1 MSRRRR
7 RNDWIPGAVITI
19 IVIML
24 SVVFMGLLAMT
35 KMVPT
40 IYMLIIGIVLAV
52 IAAIIWLLVWHTR
65 YTGRFIGGTVLAVIM
80 IAILAFGG
88 FYINKTRSA
97 ISNISGETTEVTQ
110 MAVYVKNDDAAD
122 SVEATAGYTYGIL
135 SSLDRENTDGA
146 VAHLNSEFGTE
157 VQTKEYAGLTELAD
171 GILNGEVNAMLLNS
185 GYLSVYED
193 MDGYTDFS
201 TKIKE
206 VGTVDVES
214 TIQSAEEST
223 PIEPITT
230 ANGGKV
236 YTIYLSGIDTRG
248 EMTAKSRSDVN
259 IIATVNTDTHEILLV
274 STPRDY
280 FVPLSISGGAPDKLT
295 HAGIY
300 GIDVCMDTLGML
312 YDIDINYY
320 FRINFGGFVKV
331 IDALGGITVNS
342 DYDFDSK
349 NILGYHFNKGENY
362 VNGEQALIFAR
373 ERYAFQE
380 GDRQRGK
387 NQMEVIRGVV
397 KKALS
402 PEILTSYSS
411 ILSSLDG
418 CFGTNITYE
427 EIAQILQQQLT
438 NGGDWTIVSYSVNGT
453 GATEKP
459 YSMSQKA
466 YVMVPDYNTVD
477 KAKSLM
483 EKVRGGE
490 VVTQEEADAPVSG
503 STSTDS
509 TSTETVTEPGT
520 VASETQ
526 AATDTTAADGT
537 TTEGAADTNTAV
549 KRMRILW

>member
-157 VQTKEYAGLTELAD
+157 VQRKEYAGLTELAD

-214 TIQSAEEST
+214 TIQSAEESA

-483 EKVRGGE
+483 EKVRNGE

-537 TTEGAADTNTAV
+537 TTEGAADTTTQQ
-549 KRMRILW
+549 

>member
-35 KMVPT
+35 KMIPT

-80 IAILAFGG
+80 IVILAFGG

-110 MAVYVKNDDAAD
+110 MAVYVKSDDAAD

-146 VAHLNSEFGTE
+146 VAHLNSQFGTE

-206 VGTVDVES
+206 VGTVEVES

-223 PIEPITT
+223 PVEPITT

-362 VNGEQALIFAR
+362 LNGEQALIFAR

-483 EKVRGGE
+483 EKVRNGE

-520 VASETQ
+520 VAAETQ

-537 TTEGAADTNTAV
+537 TTEGTADTTTQQ
-549 KRMRILW
+549 

>member
-110 MAVYVKNDDAAD
+110 MAVYVKSDDAAD

-206 VGTVDVES
+206 VGTVEVES

-223 PIEPITT
+223 PVEPITT

-483 EKVRGGE
+483 EKVRNGE

-509 TSTETVTEPGT
+509 TSTEAVTEPGT
-520 VASETQ
+520 VESETQ
-526 AATDTTAADGT
+526 AATDTTATDGT
-537 TTEGAADTNTAV
+537 TTEGTADTTTQQ
-549 KRMRILW
+549 

>member
-35 KMVPT
+35 KMIPT

-97 ISNISGETTEVTQ
+97 ISNISSETTEVTQ
-110 MAVYVKNDDAAD
+110 MAVYVKSDDAAD

-146 VAHLNSEFGTE
+146 VAHLNSQFGTE
-157 VQTKEYAGLTELAD
+157 VQTKEYVGLTELAD

-280 FVPLSISGGAPDKLT
+280 FVPLSISGGVPDKLT

-362 VNGEQALIFAR
+362 LNGEQALIFAR

-483 EKVRGGE
+483 EKVRNGE

-537 TTEGAADTNTAV
+537 TTEGAADTTTQQ
-549 KRMRILW
+549 

>member
-35 KMVPT
+35 KMIPT

-110 MAVYVKNDDAAD
+110 MAVYVKSDDAAD

-214 TIQSAEEST
+214 TIQSAEESA

-483 EKVRGGE
+483 EKVRNGE

-526 AATDTTAADGT
+526 ATTDTTAADGT
-537 TTEGAADTNTAV
+537 TTEGTADTTTQQ
-549 KRMRILW
+549 

>member
-35 KMVPT
+35 KMIPT

-110 MAVYVKNDDAAD
+110 MAVYVKSDDAAD

-146 VAHLNSEFGTE
+146 VAHLNSQFGTE

-362 VNGEQALIFAR
+362 LNGEQALIFAR

-483 EKVRGGE
+483 EKVRNGE
-490 VVTQEEADAPVSG
+490 VVTQEEADSPVSG

-520 VASETQ
+520 VAAETQ

-537 TTEGAADTNTAV
+537 TTEGAADTTTQQ
-549 KRMRILW
+549 

>member
-110 MAVYVKNDDAAD
+110 MAVYVKSDDAAD

-146 VAHLNSEFGTE
+146 VAHLNSQFGTE

-223 PIEPITT
+223 PVEPITKS
-230 ANGGKV
+230 NGGKI

-362 VNGEQALIFAR
+362 LNGEQALIFAR

-483 EKVRGGE
+483 EKVRNGE

-520 VASETQ
+520 VAAETQ

-537 TTEGAADTNTAV
+537 TTEGAADTTTQQ
-549 KRMRILW
+549 

>member
-35 KMVPT
+35 KMIPT

-110 MAVYVKNDDAAD
+110 MAVYVKSDDAAD

-146 VAHLNSEFGTE
+146 VAHLNSQFGTE

-206 VGTVDVES
+206 VGTVEVES

-223 PIEPITT
+223 PVEPITT

-483 EKVRGGE
+483 EKVRNGE

-537 TTEGAADTNTAV
+537 TTEGTAGTTTQQ
-549 KRMRILW
+549 

>member
-35 KMVPT
+35 KMIPT

-110 MAVYVKNDDAAD
+110 MAVYVKSDDAAD

-146 VAHLNSEFGTE
+146 VAHLNSQFGTE

-206 VGTVDVES
+206 VGTVEVES

-223 PIEPITT
+223 PVEPITT

-362 VNGEQALIFAR
+362 LNGEQALIFAR

-483 EKVRGGE
+483 EKVRNGE

-520 VASETQ
+520 VAAETQ

-537 TTEGAADTNTAV
+537 TTEGAADTTTQQ
-549 KRMRILW
+549 

>member
-35 KMVPT
+35 KMIPT

-52 IAAIIWLLVWHTR
+52 LAAIIWLLVWRTR
-65 YTGRFIGGTVLAVIM
+65 YTGRFIGGTIFAVILV
-80 IAILAFGG
+80 AILGFGG
-88 FYINKTRSA
+88 FYINKTRTA
-97 ISNISGETTEVTQ
+97 ISDISSVTTEVTQ
-110 MAVYVKNDDAAD
+110 IAVYVKSDDAAD
-122 SVEATAGYTYGIL
+122 SVEATKGYNYGIL

-146 VAHLNSEFGTE
+146 VEHLKSEFGTD
-157 VQTKEYAGLTELAD
+157 VQTTEYAGLTELAD
-171 GILNGEVNAMLLNS
+171 GLLNGEVNAMLMNS
-185 GYLSVYED
+185 AYLSVYED
-193 MDGYTDFS
+193 MDGYTDFG
-201 TKIKE
+201 TKVKE
-206 VGTVDVES
+206 VGTVDVE
-214 TIQSAEEST
+214 TEIQAAAEEA
-223 PIEPITT
+223 PVEPITT

-280 FVPLSISGGAPDKLT
+280 YVPLSISNGAPDKLT

-331 IDALGGITVNS
+331 IDALGGITVDS
-342 DYDFDSK
+342 DYDFNSG
-349 NILGYHFNKGENY
+349 NITGYHFNKGENY
-362 VNGEQALIFAR
+362 VNGEQALVFAR

-387 NQMEVIRGVV
+387 NQMAVIRGVV

-427 EIAQILQQQLT
+427 EIAQILQQQLS
-438 NGGDWTIVSYSVNGT
+438 NGGDWTIVSYSVDGT

-483 EKVRGGE
+483 EKVRNGE

-503 STSTDS
+503 STDTA
-509 TSTETVTEPGT
+509 TSTESVAEPGT
-520 VASETQ
+520 VAAETQ
-526 AATDTTAADGT
+526 TNTTAADGT
-537 TTEGAADTNTAV
+537 TTDGTAAADTTTQQ
-549 KRMRILW
+549 

>member
-1 MSRRRR
+1 MSRSRRRH
-7 RNDWIPGAVITI
+7 DWIPGAVITI

-35 KMVPT
+35 KMIPT

-110 MAVYVKNDDAAD
+110 MAVYVKSDDAAD

-146 VAHLNSEFGTE
+146 VAHLNSQFGTE

-214 TIQSAEEST
+214 TIQSAEESA

-362 VNGEQALIFAR
+362 LNGEQALIFAR

-483 EKVRGGE
+483 EKVRNGE
-490 VVTQEEADAPVSG
+490 VVTQEEADAPVG
-503 STSTDS
+503 STSESTDTQS
-509 TSTETVTEPGT
+509 VAEPGT
-520 VASETQ
+520 VVAET
-526 AATDTTAADGT
+526 ATNADGTAADGT
-537 TTEGAADTNTAV
+537 TTDGAAATDGTTTDTTTQQ
-549 KRMRILW
+549 

>member
-35 KMVPT
+35 KMIPT

-80 IAILAFGG
+80 IVILAFGG

-110 MAVYVKNDDAAD
+110 MAVYVKSDDAAD

-146 VAHLNSEFGTE
+146 VAHLNSQFGTE

-483 EKVRGGE
+483 EKVRNGE

-509 TSTETVTEPGT
+509 TSTEAVTEPGT
-520 VASETQ
+520 VESETQ
-526 AATDTTAADGT
+526 AATDTTATDGT
-537 TTEGAADTNTAV
+537 TTEGTADTTTQQ
-549 KRMRILW
+549 

>member
-35 KMVPT
+35 KMIPT

-110 MAVYVKNDDAAD
+110 MAVYVKSDDAAD

-146 VAHLNSEFGTE
+146 VAHLNSQFGTE

-214 TIQSAEEST
+214 TIQSAEESA

-483 EKVRGGE
+483 EKVRNGE

-509 TSTETVTEPGT
+509 TSTEAVTEPGT
-520 VASETQ
+520 VAAETQ

-537 TTEGAADTNTAV
+537 TTEGAADTTTQQ
-549 KRMRILW
+549 

>member
-35 KMVPT
+35 KMIPT

-110 MAVYVKNDDAAD
+110 MAVYVKSDDAAD

-146 VAHLNSEFGTE
+146 VAHLNSQFGTE

-206 VGTVDVES
+206 VGTVEVES

-223 PIEPITT
+223 PVEPITT

-300 GIDVCMDTLGML
+300 GINVCMDTLGML

-466 YVMVPDYNTVD
+466 YVMVPDYDTVN

-483 EKVRGGE
+483 EKVRNGE

-509 TSTETVTEPGT
+509 TSTEAVTEPGT

-526 AATDTTAADGT
+526 ATTDTTAADGT
-537 TTEGAADTNTAV
+537 TTEGTADTTTQQ
-549 KRMRILW
+549 

>member
-35 KMVPT
+35 KMIPT

-110 MAVYVKNDDAAD
+110 MAVYVKSDDAAD

-146 VAHLNSEFGTE
+146 VAHLNSQFGTE

-206 VGTVDVES
+206 VGTVEVES
-214 TIQSAEEST
+214 TIQSAEESA

-483 EKVRGGE
+483 EKVRNGE

-520 VASETQ
+520 VAAETQ

-537 TTEGAADTNTAV
+537 TTEGAADTTTQQ
-549 KRMRILW
+549 

>member
-110 MAVYVKNDDAAD
+110 MAVYVKSDDAAD

-438 NGGDWTIVSYSVNGT
+438 NGGDWTIVSYSVDGT

-483 EKVRGGE
+483 EKVRNGE

-509 TSTETVTEPGT
+509 ISTEAVTEPGT
-520 VASETQ
+520 VAAETQ

-537 TTEGAADTNTAV
+537 TTEGTADTTTQQ
-549 KRMRILW
+549 

>member
-110 MAVYVKNDDAAD
+110 MAVYVKSDDAAD

-362 VNGEQALIFAR
+362 LNGEQALIFAR

-483 EKVRGGE
+483 EKVRNGE

-509 TSTETVTEPGT
+509 TSTEAVTEPGT

-537 TTEGAADTNTAV
+537 TTEGTADTTTQQ
-549 KRMRILW
+549 

>member
-35 KMVPT
+35 KMIPT

-80 IAILAFGG
+80 IVILAFGG

-110 MAVYVKNDDAAD
+110 MAVYVKSDDAAD

-146 VAHLNSEFGTE
+146 VAHLNSQFGTE

-223 PIEPITT
+223 PVEPITT

-438 NGGDWTIVSYSVNGT
+438 NGGDWTIVSYSVDGT

-483 EKVRGGE
+483 EKVRNGE
-490 VVTQEEADAPVSG
+490 VVTQEGADAPVSG

-509 TSTETVTEPGT
+509 TSTEAVTEPGT
-520 VASETQ
+520 VAAETQ

-537 TTEGAADTNTAV
+537 TTEGAADTTTQQ
-549 KRMRILW
+549 

>member
-110 MAVYVKNDDAAD
+110 MAVYVKSDDAAD

-146 VAHLNSEFGTE
+146 VAHLNSQFGTE

-483 EKVRGGE
+483 EKVRNGE

-537 TTEGAADTNTAV
+537 TTEGAADTTTQQ
-549 KRMRILW
+549 

>member
-110 MAVYVKNDDAAD
+110 MAVYVKSDDAAD

-146 VAHLNSEFGTE
+146 VAHLNSQFGTE

-483 EKVRGGE
+483 EKVRNGE

-509 TSTETVTEPGT
+509 ISTEAVTEPGT

-537 TTEGAADTNTAV
+537 TTEGTADTTTQQ
-549 KRMRILW
+549 

>member
-1 MSRRRR
+1 MSRRRRR

-35 KMVPT
+35 KMIPT

-52 IAAIIWLLVWHTR
+52 LAAIIWLLVWHTR
-65 YTGRFIGGTVLAVIM
+65 YMGRFIGGTIFAVILV
-80 IAILAFGG
+80 AILGFGG
-88 FYINKTRSA
+88 FYINKTRNA
-97 ISNISGETTEVTQ
+97 ISDISSVTTEVTQ
-110 MAVYVKNDDAAD
+110 IAVYVKSDDAAD
-122 SVEATAGYTYGIL
+122 SVEATKGYNYGIL

-146 VAHLNSEFGTE
+146 VEHLKSEFGTD
-157 VQTKEYAGLTELAD
+157 VQTTEYAGLTELAD
-171 GILNGEVNAMLLNS
+171 GLLNGEVNAMLMNS
-185 GYLSVYED
+185 AYLSVYED
-193 MDGYTDFS
+193 MDGYTDFG
-201 TKIKE
+201 TKVKE
-206 VGTVDVES
+206 VGTVDVE
-214 TIQSAEEST
+214 TEIQAAAEET
-223 PIEPITT
+223 PVEPITT

-280 FVPLSISGGAPDKLT
+280 YVPLSISNGAPDKLT

-331 IDALGGITVNS
+331 IDALGGITVDS

-387 NQMEVIRGVV
+387 NQMAVIRGVV

-427 EIAQILQQQLT
+427 EIAQILQQQLS
-438 NGGDWTIVSYSVNGT
+438 NGGDWTIVSYSVDGT

-483 EKVRGGE
+483 EKVRNGE

-503 STSTDS
+503 STATA
-509 TSTETVTEPGT
+509 TSTESVAEPGT
-520 VASETQ
+520 VAAETQ
-526 AATDTTAADGT
+526 TNTTAADGT
-537 TTEGAADTNTAV
+537 TTDGTAAADTTTQQ
-549 KRMRILW
+549 

>member
-35 KMVPT
+35 KMIPT

-110 MAVYVKNDDAAD
+110 MAVYVKSDDAAD

-146 VAHLNSEFGTE
+146 VAHLNSQFGTE

-214 TIQSAEEST
+214 TIQSAEESA

-438 NGGDWTIVSYSVNGT
+438 NGGDWTIVSYSVDGT

-483 EKVRGGE
+483 EKVRNGE
-490 VVTQEEADAPVSG
+490 VVTQEEADSPVSG

-537 TTEGAADTNTAV
+537 TTEGTADTTTQQ
-549 KRMRILW
+549 

>member
-110 MAVYVKNDDAAD
+110 MAVYVKSDDAAD

-146 VAHLNSEFGTE
+146 VAHLNSQFGTE

-483 EKVRGGE
+483 EKVRNGE
-490 VVTQEEADAPVSG
+490 VVTQEEADSPVSG

-537 TTEGAADTNTAV
+537 TTEGTADTTTQQ
-549 KRMRILW
+549 

>member
-110 MAVYVKNDDAAD
+110 MAVYVKSDDAAD

-146 VAHLNSEFGTE
+146 VAHLNSQFGTE

-206 VGTVDVES
+206 VGTVEVES

-483 EKVRGGE
+483 EKVRNGE

-520 VASETQ
+520 VAAETQ

-537 TTEGAADTNTAV
+537 TTEGTAGTTTQQ
-549 KRMRILW
+549 

>member
-35 KMVPT
+35 KMIPT

-110 MAVYVKNDDAAD
+110 MAVYVKSDDAAD

-146 VAHLNSEFGTE
+146 VAHLNSQFGTE

-206 VGTVDVES
+206 VGTVEVES

-223 PIEPITT
+223 PVEPITT

-331 IDALGGITVNS
+331 IDALGGITVDS

-466 YVMVPDYNTVD
+466 YVMVPDYDTVN

-483 EKVRGGE
+483 EKVRNGE

-509 TSTETVTEPGT
+509 TSTEAVTEPGT

-526 AATDTTAADGT
+526 ATTDTTAADGT
-537 TTEGAADTNTAV
+537 TTEGTADTTTQQ
-549 KRMRILW
+549 

>member
-1 MSRRRR
+1 MSRRRK

-35 KMVPT
+35 KMIPT

-52 IAAIIWLLVWHTR
+52 LAAIIWLLVWHTR
-65 YTGRFIGGTVLAVIM
+65 YMGRFIGGTIFAVILV
-80 IAILAFGG
+80 AILGFGG
-88 FYINKTRSA
+88 FYINKTRTA
-97 ISNISGETTEVTQ
+97 ISDISSVTTEVTQ
-110 MAVYVKNDDAAD
+110 MAVYVKSDDAAD
-122 SVEATAGYTYGIL
+122 SVEATKGYNYGIL

-146 VAHLNSEFGTE
+146 VEHLKSEFGTD
-157 VQTKEYAGLTELAD
+157 VQTIEYAGLTELAD
-171 GILNGEVNAMLLNS
+171 GLLNGEVNAMLLNS
-185 GYLSVYED
+185 AYLSVYED
-193 MDGYTDFS
+193 MDGYTDFG
-201 TKIKE
+201 TKVKE
-206 VGTVDVES
+206 VGTVDVE
-214 TIQSAEEST
+214 TEIQAAAEET
-223 PIEPITT
+223 PVEPITT

-280 FVPLSISGGAPDKLT
+280 YVPLSISNGVPDKLT

-331 IDALGGITVNS
+331 IDALGGITVDS
-342 DYDFDSK
+342 DYDFNSG
-349 NILGYHFNKGENY
+349 NITGYHFNKGENY
-362 VNGEQALIFAR
+362 VNGEQALVFAR

-387 NQMEVIRGVV
+387 N
-397 KKALS
+397 
-402 PEILTSYSS
+402 
-411 ILSSLDG
+411 
-418 CFGTNITYE
+418 ITYE
-427 EIAQILQQQLT
+427 EIAQILQQQLS
-438 NGGDWTIVSYSVNGT
+438 NGGDWTIVSYSVDGT

-483 EKVRGGE
+483 EKVRNGE

-503 STSTDS
+503 STDTT
-509 TSTETVTEPGT
+509 TSTESVAEPGT
-520 VASETQ
+520 VAAETQ
-526 AATDTTAADGT
+526 PDTTAADGT
-537 TTEGAADTNTAV
+537 AAADTTTQQ
-549 KRMRILW
+549 

>member
-110 MAVYVKNDDAAD
+110 MAVYVKSDDAAD

-483 EKVRGGE
+483 EKVRNGE

-509 TSTETVTEPGT
+509 TSTEAVTEPGT

-526 AATDTTAADGT
+526 AATDTTAADGI
-537 TTEGAADTNTAV
+537 TTEGTADTTTQQ
-549 KRMRILW
+549 

>member
-35 KMVPT
+35 KMIPT

-110 MAVYVKNDDAAD
+110 MAVYVKSDDAAD

-146 VAHLNSEFGTE
+146 VAHLNSQFGTE

-483 EKVRGGE
+483 EKVRNGE

-509 TSTETVTEPGT
+509 TSTEAVTEPGT
-520 VASETQ
+520 VESETQ
-526 AATDTTAADGT
+526 AATDTTATDGT
-537 TTEGAADTNTAV
+537 TTEGTADTTTQQ
-549 KRMRILW
+549 

>member
-110 MAVYVKNDDAAD
+110 MAVYVKSDDAAD

-146 VAHLNSEFGTE
+146 VAHLNSQFGTE

-223 PIEPITT
+223 PVEPITT

-280 FVPLSISGGAPDKLT
+280 FVPLSISGGVPDKLT

-483 EKVRGGE
+483 EKVRNGE

-520 VASETQ
+520 VAAETQ

-537 TTEGAADTNTAV
+537 TTEGTAGTTTQQ
-549 KRMRILW
+549 

>member
-35 KMVPT
+35 KMIPT

-110 MAVYVKNDDAAD
+110 MAVYVKSDDAAD

-146 VAHLNSEFGTE
+146 VAHLNSQFGTE

-214 TIQSAEEST
+214 TIQSAEESA

-483 EKVRGGE
+483 EKVRNGE

-509 TSTETVTEPGT
+509 ASTEAVTEPGT

-537 TTEGAADTNTAV
+537 TTEGTADTTTQQ
-549 KRMRILW
+549 

>member
-35 KMVPT
+35 KMIPT

-110 MAVYVKNDDAAD
+110 MAVYVKSDDAAD

-146 VAHLNSEFGTE
+146 VAHLNSQFGTE

-483 EKVRGGE
+483 EKVRNGE

-509 TSTETVTEPGT
+509 TSTEAVTEPGT

-526 AATDTTAADGT
+526 AATDTTAADGI
-537 TTEGAADTNTAV
+537 TTEGTADTTTQQ
-549 KRMRILW
+549 

>member
-35 KMVPT
+35 KMIPT

-110 MAVYVKNDDAAD
+110 MAVYVKSDDAAD

-483 EKVRGGE
+483 EKVRNGE

-520 VASETQ
+520 VAAETQ

-537 TTEGAADTNTAV
+537 TTEGTAGTTTQQ
-549 KRMRILW
+549 

>member
-35 KMVPT
+35 KMIPT

-110 MAVYVKNDDAAD
+110 MAVYVKSDDAAD

-146 VAHLNSEFGTE
+146 VAHLNSQFGTE

-214 TIQSAEEST
+214 TIQSAEESA

-483 EKVRGGE
+483 EKVRNGE
-490 VVTQEEADAPVSG
+490 VVTQEEADAQVSG

-537 TTEGAADTNTAV
+537 TTEGTADTTTQQ
-549 KRMRILW
+549 

>member
-35 KMVPT
+35 KMIPT

-110 MAVYVKNDDAAD
+110 MAVYVKSDDAAD

-146 VAHLNSEFGTE
+146 VAHLNSQFGTE

-214 TIQSAEEST
+214 TIQSAEESA

-362 VNGEQALIFAR
+362 LNGEQALIFAR

-483 EKVRGGE
+483 EKVRNGE
-490 VVTQEEADAPVSG
+490 VVTQEEADSPVSG

-520 VASETQ
+520 VAAETQ

-537 TTEGAADTNTAV
+537 TTEGAADTTTQQ
-549 KRMRILW
+549 

>member
-35 KMVPT
+35 KMIPT

-110 MAVYVKNDDAAD
+110 MAVYVKSDDAAD

-146 VAHLNSEFGTE
+146 VAHLNSQFGTE

-387 NQMEVIRGVV
+387 NQMAVIRGVI

-483 EKVRGGE
+483 EKVRNGE

-537 TTEGAADTNTAV
+537 TTEGAADTTTQQ
-549 KRMRILW
+549 

>member
-35 KMVPT
+35 KMIPT

-52 IAAIIWLLVWHTR
+52 LAAIIWLLVWHTR
-65 YTGRFIGGTVLAVIM
+65 YMGRFIGGTIFAVILV
-80 IAILAFGG
+80 AILGFGG
-88 FYINKTRSA
+88 FYINKTRTA
-97 ISNISGETTEVTQ
+97 ISDISSVTTEVTQ
-110 MAVYVKNDDAAD
+110 MAVYVKSDDAAD
-122 SVEATAGYTYGIL
+122 SVEATKGYNYGIL

-146 VAHLNSEFGTE
+146 VEHLKSEFGTD
-157 VQTKEYAGLTELAD
+157 VQTTEYAGLTELAD
-171 GILNGEVNAMLLNS
+171 GLLNGEVNAMLLNS
-185 GYLSVYED
+185 AYLSVYED
-193 MDGYTDFS
+193 MDGYTDFG
-201 TKIKE
+201 TKVKE
-206 VGTVDVES
+206 VGTVDVE
-214 TIQSAEEST
+214 TEIQAAAEET
-223 PIEPITT
+223 PVEPITT

-259 IIATVNTDTHEILLV
+259 IIATVNTDTNEILLV

-280 FVPLSISGGAPDKLT
+280 YVPLSISNGVPDKLT

-331 IDALGGITVNS
+331 IDALGGITVDS

-362 VNGEQALIFAR
+362 VNGEQALVFAR

-380 GDRQRGK
+380 GDRQRGR
-387 NQMEVIRGVV
+387 NQMAVIRGVV

-427 EIAQILQQQLT
+427 EIAQILQQQLS
-438 NGGDWTIVSYSVNGT
+438 NGGDWTIVSYSVDGT

-483 EKVRGGE
+483 EKVRNGE

-503 STSTDS
+503 STDTT
-509 TSTETVTEPGT
+509 TSTESVAEPGT
-520 VASETQ
+520 VAAETQ
-526 AATDTTAADGT
+526 TDTTAADGT
-537 TTEGAADTNTAV
+537 TTDGTTAADTTTQQ
-549 KRMRILW
+549 

>member
-35 KMVPT
+35 KMIPT

-80 IAILAFGG
+80 IVILAFGG

-110 MAVYVKNDDAAD
+110 MAVYVKSDDAAD

-146 VAHLNSEFGTE
+146 VAHLNSQFGTE

-223 PIEPITT
+223 PVEPITT

-438 NGGDWTIVSYSVNGT
+438 NGGDWTIVSYSVDGT

-466 YVMVPDYNTVD
+466 YVMVPNYDTVN

-483 EKVRGGE
+483 EKVRNGE

-509 TSTETVTEPGT
+509 TSTEDVTEPGT
-520 VASETQ
+520 VAAETQ

-537 TTEGAADTNTAV
+537 TTEGTADTTTQQ
-549 KRMRILW
+549 